1 MPTVPVPVL
10 ARSVTSPVVVLVNV
24 TDELD
29 TGPVDQPVK
38 VPVVEAIVAPAALAA
53 PPEAIFAKAAATS
66 SAVAPSAPAVIVT
79 PPRTNV

>member
-1 MPTVPVPVL
+1 ML

-24 TDELD
+24 TDEFD

-38 VPVVEAIVAPAALAA
+38 VPAAEAIVAPAALPAPSAA
-53 PPEAIFAKAAATS
+53 MFAKAAATS